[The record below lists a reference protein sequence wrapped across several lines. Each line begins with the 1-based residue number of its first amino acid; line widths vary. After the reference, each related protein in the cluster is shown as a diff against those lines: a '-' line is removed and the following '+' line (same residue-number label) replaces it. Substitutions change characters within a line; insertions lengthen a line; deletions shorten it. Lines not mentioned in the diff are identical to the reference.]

1 MTAASCS
8 FYDRVSIDGVIAAY
22 KRNNYKLFTEG
33 DYNLNLF
40 GIRSSNMTS
49 DKFNDLVGVL
59 YRNRN
64 IWVLQKYG
72 ATTDPGLYYRENP
85 MNVNGTAILAPGQ
98 YPGAFKIGYHQG
110 KYKALVQNKPLL
122 LYRDANRNGVLEY
135 IGEPS
140 WEMAGINLH
149 RANANVTSKIVQRHS
164 GGCVVVADP
173 DDFNDLLLICEESKS
188 IHGDGFTFTLFTE
201 EEFFGQ

>member
-8 FYDRVSIDGVIAAY
+8 FYDRVNIDNVIAAY
-22 KRNNYKLFTEG
+22 ERNNYKLCTDG

-40 GIRSSNMTS
+40 GIRSSDMTS

-59 YRNRN
+59 YRNKN
-64 IWVLQKYG
+64 IWVLHRYG

-149 RANANVTSKIVQRHS
+149 RANASVTSKVVQRWS
-164 GGCVVVADP
+164 GGCTVIADP
-173 DDFNDLLLICEESKS
+173 EDFSELLSICEESKS
-188 IHGDGFTFTLFTE
+188 IYGDGFTFTLFTE
-201 EEFFGQ
+201 EQFFGE